1 MKVKIDTKE
10 KFHVISIQEANL
22 SANMTEE
29 LMNKLRAILEEEV
42 KNVVLN
48 LRGVE
53 TMDVTCAEEIA
64 SIQQSFYDKGYSFVI
79 CEAGKALDGFLDREE
94 LLETMNIVP
103 TESEA
108 GDMVM
113 MEEIER
119 EMF

>member
-10 KFHVISIQEANL
+10 KFHVISIHEEDL

-29 LMNKLRAILEEEV
+29 LSDKLRAFLEEEIN
-42 KNVVLN
+42 NVVLN
-48 LRGVE
+48 LHGVRI
-53 TMDVTCAEEIA
+53 MDVKCAENIVQ
-64 SIQQSFYDKGYSFVI
+64 IQQDFYDKGYSFLI
-79 CEAGKALDGFLDREE
+79 CEVGKALEAFLDEEE